1 MKTKE
6 TTTIIWFTGV
16 ISQYNVASCD
26 IPNLVINFKLLD
38 KIIKNYSADKYIALI
53 NVRNELEKEQYLDL
67 IKRHNLQKTLVF
79 VFCDMYDQRLSIIGT
94 LRYSY
99 NIAYYIDCSR
109 KRLVDSVGM
118 IEPQKLIHISQLLE

>member
-1 MKTKE
+1 MRTKE
-6 TTTIIWFTGV
+6 TTAIIWFTGV
-16 ISQYNVASCD
+16 ISQYNVANCD

-67 IKRHNLQKTLVF
+67 IKRNDLQKTLVF
-79 VFCDMYDQRLSIIGT
+79 VFCDMYDQCLSIIGT

-99 NIAYYIDCSR
+99 NIVYYIDCSR